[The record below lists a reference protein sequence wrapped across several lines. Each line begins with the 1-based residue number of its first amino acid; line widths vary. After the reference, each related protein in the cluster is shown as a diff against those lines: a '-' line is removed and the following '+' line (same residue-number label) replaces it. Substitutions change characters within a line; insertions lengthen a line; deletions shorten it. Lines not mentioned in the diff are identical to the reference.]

1 MPEGEKTDNSENRFE
16 FIRKSLRLAPVYNK
30 NWIKY
35 QRTERN
41 GYVSLMIPAGRYP
54 RYEVLN
60 ATTINILQLMTG
72 NNTIG
77 NIIDTLC
84 EKLRNRFKMTKFVSD
99 LESLIPHLWQLKLD
113 FFS

>member
-1 MPEGEKTDNSENRFE
+1 LPEGGKMIIQKIDLSLSEY
-16 FIRKSLRLAPVYNK
+16 LRLAPVYNK
-30 NWIKY
+30 KWIKY
-35 QRTERN
+35 QRTGRN

-84 EKLRNRFKMTKFVSD
+84 EKYGIDLKDKIVSD
-99 LESLIPHLWQLKLD
+99 LDPLFRI
-113 FFS
+113 FGN

>member
-1 MPEGEKTDNSENRFE
+1 MIIQKIDLSLSEN
-16 FIRKSLRLAPVYNK
+16 LRLAPVYNK
-30 NWIKY
+30 KWIKY

-72 NNTIG
+72 NKKNFYYHA
-77 NIIDTLC
+77 
-84 EKLRNRFKMTKFVSD
+84 RNR
-99 LESLIPHLWQLKLD
+99 
-113 FFS
+113 